1 MACSHQLHRFLLLL
15 LLPFSA
21 FLFSLFFP
29 LASAS
34 LSSVSSVFSAP
45 RLVLS
50 CFSYFSVFLA
60 LVGCEVLCCFV
71 FTLKVCFFG
80 VHRNCWI
87 IFYVLDCVKM
97 FIVMGIDSIGWAG
110 STKDRSERHVSIL
123 LASQNGTNK
132 YSARECM
139 SAVKHIATTIR
150 GWPIMTTDRTKR
162 VKDARS
168 EAQKEIEEYR
178 KQKEEEFKKFE
189 SEVPS
194 YIPLALWSSVNAW

>member
-1 MACSHQLHRFLLLL
+1 MVIRLISFFVSFQILSKVVQFLWTIIMACSHQLHRFLLLL

-97 FIVMGIDSIGWAG
+97 FIVMGI
-110 STKDRSERHVSIL
+110 
-123 LASQNGTNK
+123 
-132 YSARECM
+132 
-139 SAVKHIATTIR
+139 
-150 GWPIMTTDRTKR
+150 
-162 VKDARS
+162 
-168 EAQKEIEEYR
+168 
-178 KQKEEEFKKFE
+178 
-189 SEVPS
+189 
-194 YIPLALWSSVNAW
+194 